1 MSIIVDEGTK
11 LVVSGLTGRE
21 GSFHGLRNRGYG
33 TDLVAGVTPGKGG
46 QDVEGVPV
54 FDTIREAVD
63 ERGANTSMI
72 FVPARFAAAAIDEA
86 IEAGVGTVIAI
97 TEGIPVLDM
106 LRVYWRAKEAGVR
119 LIGPNCPGVLS
130 PGKAN
135 VGIIPAQF
143 FERGPI
149 GDVSKSEDDPETELI
164 VMVGEIGGDAEE
176 RAADFIAESVFKPVV
191 AYIAGFTAP
200 PGKQMGH
207 AGAIISGSSGTA
219 EAKKEALEARG
230 VRVGRSPTETAQLAV
245 EVLQAAAP
253 ASTRI
258 LRNGSNSAGFA
269 ARTDSGT
276 GGPPSIEPTRAPASE
291 ATSMPAAKS
300 QRERPRSKY
309 ASTRPQATEQRSTA
323 AAPMRRRSRTRGSA
337 STSTPACLRRVVGS

>member
-1 MSIIVDEGTK
+1 MAIIVTEETK

-21 GSFHGLRNRGYG
+21 GTFHGLRNRDYG

-46 QDVEGVPV
+46 QDVEGVPI
-54 FDTIREAVD
+54 FDTIKEAAD

-72 FVPARFAAAAIDEA
+72 FVPARFAAAAIEEA
-86 IEAGVGTVIAI
+86 IDAGIGTVIAI

-106 LRVYWRAKEAGVR
+106 MPLYWKAREAGTR

-143 FERGPI
+143 FDAGKI
-149 GDVSKSEDDPETELI
+149 GVVSKSGTLTYQIGNELKQAGMGNSSIVGIGGDPIVGSDFIDILTLFEEDDETELI

-176 RAADFIAESVFKPVV
+176 RAADFIAESVSKPVV
-191 AYIAGFTAP
+191 GYIAGFTAP

-219 EAKKEALEARG
+219 EAKKEALEAKG
-230 VRVGRSPTETAQLAV
+230 VRVGKSPTETAQLAV
-245 EVLQAAAP
+245 EAMNAA
-253 ASTRI
+253 
-258 LRNGSNSAGFA
+258 
-269 ARTDSGT
+269 
-276 GGPPSIEPTRAPASE
+276 
-291 ATSMPAAKS
+291 
-300 QRERPRSKY
+300 
-309 ASTRPQATEQRSTA
+309 
-323 AAPMRRRSRTRGSA
+323 
-337 STSTPACLRRVVGS
+337 

>member
-1 MSIIVDEGTK
+1 VAIVVNEETK

-21 GSFHGLRNRGYG
+21 GSFHGLRNRDYG

-46 QDVEGVPV
+46 QDVEGVPI
-54 FDTIREAVD
+54 FDSISEAVD

-72 FVPARFAAAAIDEA
+72 FVPARFAASAIEEAIDA
-86 IEAGVGTVIAI
+86 GIETVIAI

-106 LRVYWRAKEAGVR
+106 MPLYWKAKEAGVR

-143 FERGPI
+143 FDAGRI
-149 GDVSKSEDDPETELI
+149 GVVSKSGTLTYQIGNELKQAGMGNSSIVGIGGDPIVGSDFIDVLTLFEQDPETELI

-176 RAADFIAESVFKPVV
+176 RAADFIAESVSKPVV
-191 AYIAGFTAP
+191 GYIAGFTAP

-219 EAKKEALEARG
+219 EAKKEALEAKG
-230 VRVGRSPTETAQLAV
+230 VRVGKSPTETAQLAV
-245 EVLQAAAP
+245 EAMSAA
-253 ASTRI
+253 
-258 LRNGSNSAGFA
+258 
-269 ARTDSGT
+269 
-276 GGPPSIEPTRAPASE
+276 
-291 ATSMPAAKS
+291 
-300 QRERPRSKY
+300 
-309 ASTRPQATEQRSTA
+309 
-323 AAPMRRRSRTRGSA
+323 
-337 STSTPACLRRVVGS
+337 